1 MKKIIITGGSGFI
14 GTNCAFFF
22 LKKKFQVLIY
32 DNLKR
37 KSSKINLDNLLK
49 RKNITFVRG
58 DISNFNQTKKNFL
71 KFNPDI
77 IINCAGQVAVTTSI
91 INPQEDF
98 NSNALGCFNQLE
110 IIRKYLPKTKFIH
123 LSTNKVYGDMNSL
136 KIKKNKKK
144 YTFTNNKRGI
154 DENHPLS
161 FHSPYGCSKGAADQY
176 VIDYRRIYNLKTFC
190 IRQSCIY
197 GPHQYGLEDQ
207 GWVAWIILRSIMNKK
222 INIYG
227 DGKQVRDI
235 LYVDDLVRLFYQLST
250 NYGKGIKYG
259 YFNCG
264 GGTKNSISIIE
275 LIEILEKKLKRKVN
289 YSYKNERKSDQKIFI
304 SDNSKLKKYIGWVP
318 KTNKEIGIENL
329 YNWIN
334 INLENFKKI
343 YGK

>member
-14 GTNCAFFF
+14 GTNCAYFF
-22 LKKKFQVLIY
+22 LKKKFKILIY

-49 RKNITFVRG
+49 NKNITFVKG
-58 DISNFNQTKKNFL
+58 DISNFYQTKKNFL
-71 KFNPDI
+71 KFKPDI

-91 INPQEDF
+91 IDPQEDF

-123 LSTNKVYGDMNSL
+123 LSTNKVYGDMNLL

-144 YTFTNNKRGI
+144 YILVNNKNGI

-197 GPHQYGLEDQ
+197 GPYQYGLEDQ
-207 GWVAWIILRSIMNKK
+207 GWVAWIILRSILNKQ

-235 LYVDDLVRLFYQLST
+235 LYVDDLVKLFYQLFI
-250 NYGKGIKYG
+250 NNDNKIKNN

-275 LIEILEKKLKRKVN
+275 LIEILEKKLNRKIN
-289 YSYKNERKSDQKIFI
+289 YKYKNERKSDQKIFI
-304 SDNSKLKKYIGWVP
+304 SDNSKLKKYIGWTP